1 MKDELIYTGRYRERD
16 EVLIDECLKANA
28 GQEVSLSEVLCKY
41 NADHSIAQQNGTKSG
56 FTDNMTGIEII
67 PDEKRLKRADWFVR
81 NAKSFS
87 ERYRVSADIC
97 RNETMVSIWLYF
109 STDILTGA
117 KKREFLQL
125 ADFADE
131 LTGIPHPQNMEEQYE
146 LAVNLNYMTG
156 HSFINGRELHPFK

>member
-1 MKDELIYTGRYRERD
+1 MKNELIYTKRYKD
-16 EVLIDECLKANA
+16 HDAEVIDECLNESI
-28 GQEVSLSEVLCKY
+28 GLNVSLTEVLYKC
-41 NADHSIAQQNGTKSG
+41 NADHGVAQNGMKSEIP
-56 FTDNMTGIEII
+56 NNVNGIGIV
-67 PDEKRLKRADWFVR
+67 PDEKRLKRADRFIR

-87 ERYRVSADIC
+87 ERYNVSADIC
-97 RNETMVSIWLYF
+97 RNETMVSVWLYF

-117 KKREFLQL
+117 RKADFLQL

-131 LTGIPHPQNMEEQYE
+131 LTGIPHPQNTEGEYE